1 MASPLL
7 VDGIPAVVGMST
19 SPHALEIA
27 SSPLLDDQR
36 SGTPTA
42 SMKHDMPSSSIS
54 PPPSSQ
60 VPRRVATPF
69 ATTPEPTS
77 LSSPPPTIANG
88 IKYEASGSLPLPT
101 KEQIDNASSED
112 LRGIIQNILA
122 ENLKLDINAREA
134 RMSAAHHKLQHN
146 LLLIESEETMKRL
159 EVEHDMTRREV
170 EALQANGRDNDSY
183 SYIIKLKGY
192 CKELEEEASIT
203 RRRLNKAKQVIED
216 KDYKLSL
223 ATDEINRLRERI
235 RQNREHIDNLRSP
248 GGPLYVSTP
257 RTTPNTPQHY
267 RATPKQTP
275 SSIRRRE
282 PPGSARPFEALL
294 LADAVLSQENNSA
307 PSTPVTAR
315 HRNIQ
320 TPNRHQRGAQSLSSL
335 HHTPRDMRRL
345 QPGLLPA
352 PQFSPES
359 EARVA
364 QIHGWNAARGSAQRR
379 RLSRDSTISA
389 DDMEHIN
396 EERAGHKRSFREDS
410 EEINESQAS
419 QSATE
424 MLRADPRESF
434 EISASRTHTP
444 NLGSD
449 NLQQSKIYGA
459 VTKSVGQKR
468 RRGSEDEAQISAKK
482 LRAAAGAAIGL
493 GLTLEGLGR

>member
-1 MASPLL
+1 MASHDTINTLSSPVEVPTTPQPQEEI
-7 VDGIPAVVGMST
+7 VDGKRLT
-19 SPHALEIA
+19 SP
-27 SSPLLDDQR
+27 
-36 SGTPTA
+36 TT
-42 SMKHDMPSSSIS
+42 SMKRDIPTSSIT

-60 VPRRVATPF
+60 VPRRVATPL
-69 ATTPEPTS
+69 ATTPDASS
-77 LSSPPPTIANG
+77 LSSPPATVTNGVKLEHQPTLSLLSKDQIESANN
-88 IKYEASGSLPLPT
+88 E
-101 KEQIDNASSED
+101 E
-112 LRGIIQNILA
+112 LRDIIQNLLA
-122 ENLKLDINAREA
+122 ENLKLDIHAREA

-146 LLLIESEETMKRL
+146 LLVIESEETVKRL

-170 EALQANGRDNDSY
+170 EALQANGRDNDSL
-183 SYIIKLKGY
+183 SYITKLKDY

-203 RRRLNKAKQVIED
+203 RRRLQKAKQVIED
-216 KDYKLSL
+216 KDYRL
-223 ATDEINRLRERI
+223 AQADDEIARLKERI
-235 RQNREHIDNLRSP
+235 RQNREHIDTLRSP

-257 RTTPNTPQHY
+257 RTSPNTPQHY

-275 SSIRRRE
+275 PSIRRRE

-307 PSTPVTAR
+307 PSTPITAR
-315 HRNIQ
+315 HRDIR
-320 TPNRHQRGAQSLSSL
+320 TPNRHHRGAQSLSSL
-335 HHTPRDMRRL
+335 HHTPGDIRRF

-359 EARVA
+359 ESRVA
-364 QIHGWNAARGSAQRR
+364 SLHGWNNVRDSRERR

-389 DDMEHIN
+389 EDVEQIN
-396 EERAGHKRSFREDS
+396 QEIKNQKRSFRDDS
-410 EEINESQAS
+410 EEIHESQAS

-444 NLGSD
+444 VSGSE
-449 NLQQSKIYGA
+449 NLQQSKIYGS

-468 RRGSEDEAQISAKK
+468 RRNSEEEAQLSAKK

-493 GLTLEGLGR
+493 GLTLEAVGR